1 MKYPNGRHRL
11 NLTQKELERLSEILT
26 SPEDKTLQTRIQLIL
41 VKIEFK
47 DKKPEYLAEPKGK
60 KPLSTSSSE
69 IEKRIE
75 QGIASP
81 WEEYDYLCSIGA
93 KDWTPKPTEPRPA
106 SLSTQQQEKLL

>member
-47 DKKPEYLAEPKGK
+47 DKKPEYSSSAS

-75 QGIASP
+75 QGTASP